1 VHEYIYIYLVSVVVI
16 NSIDLLAVLAC
27 FWCVQWMTAGRGV
40 VHAEMPGGEGV
51 HRGIS
56 IWINLYSKEKMYVL
70 LHRRHLLALCLE
82 FC

>member
-1 VHEYIYIYLVSVVVI
+1 
-16 NSIDLLAVLAC
+16 
-27 FWCVQWMTAGRGV
+27 MTAGRGV

-51 HRGIS
+51 QRGIS
-56 IWINLYSKEKMYVL
+56 IWINLSSKDKMYVL